1 MIPNSG
7 FGALCGVVVLD
18 MTRML
23 SGPYASMLFADQG
36 ATVIKVE
43 PLFGDDTRKLHP
55 FPKADGALEF
65 GAYYQSIN
73 RNKLDIAIDI
83 KHREGQTIIK
93 RLAEKSDILLEN
105 FRVGVMER
113 MQLAYEQLREINP
126 RLVYGAI
133 RGFGDPRTGASP
145 YQDWPAYDIVA
156 QAMGGVVGITGPK
169 GGVPTKVGPGI
180 GDTIPA
186 IFCAFATLSA
196 LHHARATG
204 QGQFVD
210 VAMVDAILAMCDRP
224 VYQYSYQGKVAEPEG
239 NGHPEFAPYGLF
251 EAADGFVAIGC
262 PRDDFWATF
271 CKIMGRPELGS
282 AAGFE
287 TIAAR
292 RDNAAQ
298 VNAIVGE
305 WAVKK
310 TKAEL
315 TKLLGGVIPYGPVN
329 TAADLYSDPHV
340 AARDM
345 LREVEHPGSGRGYV
359 IANTPIRMTETPGGV
374 NARAPLLGE
383 HSDEILRFA
392 GYEDDQIASLRDR
405 AIVK

>member
-1 MIPNSG
+1 MIDSSG
-7 FGALCGVVVLD
+7 FGALNGVIVLD

-55 FPKADGALEF
+55 FPEAAGKLEF

-73 RNKLDIAIDI
+73 RNKLDIAIDL
-83 KHREGQTIIK
+83 KQEAGRDIIV
-93 RLAEKSDILLEN
+93 RLARKSDILLEN

-113 MQLAYEQLREINP
+113 MQLAYEQLHEINP

-169 GGVPTKVGPGI
+169 GGDPTKVGPGI

-186 IFCAFATLSA
+186 IFCAFAALSA

-204 QGQFVD
+204 KGQFVD
-210 VAMVDAILAMCDRP
+210 VAMVDAILAMCERP
-224 VYQYSYQGKVAEPEG
+224 VYQYSYQNKVAVPEG

-251 EAADGFVAIGC
+251 QAADGWVAIGC
-262 PRDDFWATF
+262 PRDDFWVTL
-271 CKIMGRPELGS
+271 CRIMGKPELG
-282 AAGFE
+282 AAPGFE

-292 RDNAAQ
+292 RDNAVQ
-298 VNAIVGE
+298 VNAVVSD
-305 WAVKK
+305 WAIKK
-310 TKAEL
+310 TKSEL
-315 TKLLGGVIPYGPVN
+315 TEVLGGIIPYGPVN
-329 TAADLYSDPHV
+329 TAADLYGDPHI

-345 LREVEHPGSGRGYV
+345 LREVEHPGSGRGFI

-374 NARAPLLGE
+374 NTRAPLLGE
-383 HSDEILRFA
+383 HSDHILRFA
-392 GYEDDQIASLRDR
+392 GYEDEQIASLRDR
-405 AIVK
+405 AVVR

>member
-1 MIPNSG
+1 MIGSSG
-7 FGALCGVVVLD
+7 FGALSGVVVLD
-18 MTRML
+18 LTRML

-55 FPKADGALEF
+55 FPKADGKLEF

-73 RNKLDIAIDI
+73 RNKVDIAIDL
-83 KHREGQTIIK
+83 KQDEGREIIL
-93 RLAEKSDILLEN
+93 RLAAKSDILLEN

-113 MQLAYEQLREINP
+113 MQLAYERLREINP

-133 RGFGDPRTGASP
+133 RGFGDPRTGVSP

-169 GGVPTKVGPGI
+169 GGTPTKVGPGI

-186 IFCAFATLSA
+186 VFCAFAALSA

-204 QGQFVD
+204 RGQFVD
-210 VAMVDAILAMCDRP
+210 VAMVDAILAMCERP
-224 VYQYSYQGKVAEPEG
+224 VYQYSYQGKIAEPEG

-251 EAADGFVAIGC
+251 EAADGWVAIGC
-262 PRDDFWATF
+262 PRDDFWTTF
-271 CKIMGRPELGS
+271 CQIMERPEL
-282 AAGFE
+282 ATAQGFE
-287 TIAAR
+287 TISAR
-292 RDNAAQ
+292 RDNAQQ
-298 VNAIVGE
+298 VNAIVGA
-305 WAVKK
+305 WAIQK

-315 TKLLGGVIPYGPVN
+315 TRLLGGVIPYGPVN
-329 TAADLYSDPHV
+329 TAEDLYRDPHV
-340 AARDM
+340 VSRAM
-345 LREVEHPGSGRGYV
+345 LREVNHPGSGRAFV

-374 NARAPLLGE
+374 NAPAPLLGE
-383 HSDEILRFA
+383 HSDPILRFA
-392 GYEDDQIASLRDR
+392 GYKDDQIASLRDR